1 MAPDDVDEGDEGE
14 VIDGVRVYED
24 GSSESEYS
32 DGTLIT
38 EEADGSTV
46 LEFPDGTETHLPAPL
61 SRWEEFWMTYLHG
74 RRVVY
79 LSGAVVIAGLGLG
92 IGLSGYGDS
101 TATAVQASK
110 IVRTPPPTPAAPPPS
125 APAPVP
131 ASSPILG
138 GSLCVVGQGA
148 TSLIN
153 LKLFTSSADNE
164 RVSGS
169 LSSTGGPIAG
179 SAQVT
184 GGVGTIPFTIT
195 QFGTFPQVTVT
206 GADGKPIS
214 LGTISTLFPFTV
226 SSDSQPCVTAGA
238 AGPSTAPTAPSA
250 PTAPNAPARPEVTTI
265 TTTTT
270 TKTST
275 PAWSWL
281 SLGGALLLG
290 AGLLLT
296 GRRKISEEVDQV
308 AIDRERLHADND
320 GYWRQWIRSEYRRRC
335 DAQQAALTAAQVE
348 FDAAKTGLDEAEQ
361 QNKRNE
367 SVGNAMQPG
376 IEAAKQL
383 SYQAVVDAAT
393 RQGAARINLEVAE
406 KRLADCLAGA
416 DASCSAYVTSLDPPE
431 EDPPEVKVPTDTA
444 SPDYWNY
451 YFSHHWEWGELAEPS
466 GADPRPQ
473 PDVPSVDPPRT
484 EIG

>member
-1 MAPDDVDEGDEGE
+1 MAPDDDDEPDEGE

-38 EEADGSTV
+38 EEADGSTT
-46 LEFPDGTETHLPAPL
+46 LTFPDGTEAYLPHPP
-61 SRWEEFWMTYLHG
+61 SRWEEFWLTFLHG

-79 LSGAVVIAGLGLG
+79 LSSALIIAGLGIG

-101 TATAVQASK
+101 TVTAVRTTS
-110 IVRTPPPTPAAPPPS
+110 IVRAIPVPPAAPVKPAAPS
-125 APAPVP
+125 PSPA
-131 ASSPILG
+131 ILG

-153 LKLFTSSADNE
+153 FKLFTSTADNE
-164 RVSGS
+164 HVTGS
-169 LSSTGGPIAG
+169 LSSAGGPIAG

-195 QFGTFPQVTVT
+195 QFGSFPAVTVT
-206 GADGKPIS
+206 AADGTSIP
-214 LGTISTLFPFTV
+214 LGPMSTLFPFTV
-226 SSDSQPCVTAGA
+226 SSDSQPCATAGA
-238 AGPSTAPTAPSA
+238 TAPAPAASTAPAAPV
-250 PTAPNAPARPEVTTI
+250 APAQRQVTTV

-281 SLGGALLLG
+281 SAGGALALG
-290 AGLLLT
+290 GGLLLI
-296 GRRKISEEVDQV
+296 GRRKTPEVVDQV
-308 AIDRERLHADND
+308 TIDRHNLEADND
-320 GYWRQWIRSEYRRRC
+320 GYWRQWMSGEYRRRC
-335 DAQQAALTAAQVE
+335 DPQRAAVATAQQR
-348 FDAAKTGLDEAEQ
+348 FDAAKTALDEAEQ
-361 QNKRNE
+361 LNNQNE
-367 SVGNAMQPG
+367 SADRALTPG
-376 IEAAKQL
+376 IDAAKEM

-393 RQGAARINLEVAE
+393 RQGAARIDLEVAE

-416 DASCSAYVTSLDPPE
+416 DAACSAYLTSLSPPE

-444 SPDYWNY
+444 SPEYWNY
-451 YFSHHWEWGELAEPS
+451 YFSHHWEWGELADPT
-466 GADPRPQ
+466 GPDPRPQ
-473 PDVPSVDPPRT
+473 PTPAVPSGDPPRT